1 MTVTFDDKTTSISQ
15 IPFPS
20 VTICTT
26 QKIEENLSNLEE
38 NDGYEEL
45 FPNELVNLRFKVN
58 FNFDQCPIIQFHI
71 KSFDRLEALAQLC
84 PLIPNTSENWENI
97 MENVSIYNTIEEIS
111 PRQSSIIL
119 STKWVDS
126 GKIPKFEPIFTR
138 EGLCFTANSINSRDL
153 YTDEYVE
160 GNFNFFFNVIH
171 ILIIGLHQSF

>member
-1 MTVTFDDKTTSISQ
+1 M
-15 IPFPS
+15 
-20 VTICTT
+20 
-26 QKIEENLSNLEE
+26 
-38 NDGYEEL
+38 
-45 FPNELVNLRFKVN
+45 
-58 FNFDQCPIIQFHI
+58 
-71 KSFDRLEALAQLC
+71 EALAQLC

-97 MENVSIYNTIEEIS
+97 MENASIYNTIKEIS
-111 PRQSSIIL
+111 PRQTSIIL